1 MSFLSPKDSKPADEP
16 VGEVATGARLLP
28 RITIQAFCEHSQ
40 TAELVEAAIHDR
52 RMSKVAL
59 TTHNGGIDGAVETYK
74 SNPTPNLI
82 IVETSL
88 PPAEIPV
95 SLERLAEVCDAT
107 TRLIVLGHVNDVLL
121 YRELIRSG
129 VSEYIVLPTT
139 APTLVTAISD
149 LFAAYGEAEF
159 RALETR
165 VIKRLLRS
173 GPRVVST
180 GGGAYIN
187 ENTRKHIKR
196 GGLTVW
202 LNADLDVLWER
213 VNKRDTRPL
222 LKTENPRQTLENLM
236 NARYPIYAEA
246 EVTVISRDV
255 RKETMVDEVLAAIA
269 ATRKI

>member
-1 MSFLSPKDSKPADEP
+1 MTELIEQPPLTLAAEARAALGRRNLVLIGLMGAGKSAIGRMTAQALGIPFVDSDHEIER
-16 VGEVATGARLLP
+16 V
-28 RITIQAFCEHSQ
+28 S
-40 TAELVEAAIHDR
+40 
-52 RMSKVAL
+52 RMS
-59 TTHNGGIDGAVETYK
+59 
-74 SNPTPNLI
+74 
-82 IVETSL
+82 
-88 PPAEIPV
+88 IP
-95 SLERLAEVCDAT
+95 
-107 TRLIVLGHVNDVLL
+107 
-121 YRELIRSG
+121 
-129 VSEYIVLPTT
+129 
-139 APTLVTAISD
+139 D
-149 LFAAYGEAEF
+149 LFATYGEAEF

-187 ENTRKHIKR
+187 ENTRRHVKR

-202 LNADLDVLWER
+202 LKADLDVLWER
-213 VNKRDTRPL
+213 VSKRDTRPL

-269 ATRKI
+269 ATRKT

>member
-1 MSFLSPKDSKPADEP
+1 M
-16 VGEVATGARLLP
+16 T
-28 RITIQAFCEHSQ
+28 
-40 TAELVEAAIHDR
+40 ELTDQPP
-52 RMSKVAL
+52 L
-59 TTHNGGIDGAVETYK
+59 T
-74 SNPTPNLI
+74 L
-82 IVETSL
+82 
-88 PPAEIPV
+88 
-95 SLERLAEVCDAT
+95 
-107 TRLIVLGHVNDVLL
+107 
-121 YRELIRSG
+121 
-129 VSEYIVLPTT
+129 
-139 APTLVTAISD
+139 APTLAEAARAVLGKRNLVLIGLMGAGKSAIGRMTAQALGIPFIDSDHEIERVSRMSITD

-196 GGLTVW
+196 GGLSVW

-236 NARYPIYAEA
+236 NARYPIYAQA
-246 EVTVISRDV
+246 DLTVLSRDV
-255 RKETMVDEVLAAIA
+255 KKETMVEEVLAAITA
-269 ATRKI
+269 AAKKA

>member
-1 MSFLSPKDSKPADEP
+1 MEGISVIAPTE
-16 VGEVATGARLLP
+16 
-28 RITIQAFCEHSQ
+28 
-40 TAELVEAAIHDR
+40 AELARRVLGKRNLVLVGLMGAGKSAIGKLVASELGIPFIDSDHEIER
-52 RMSKVAL
+52 VSRMS
-59 TTHNGGIDGAVETYK
+59 
-74 SNPTPNLI
+74 
-82 IVETSL
+82 
-88 PPAEIPV
+88 
-95 SLERLAEVCDAT
+95 
-107 TRLIVLGHVNDVLL
+107 
-121 YRELIRSG
+121 
-129 VSEYIVLPTT
+129 
-139 APTLVTAISD
+139 ISD

-187 ENTRKHIKR
+187 ENTRRHIKR
-196 GGLTVW
+196 GGLTVC
-202 LNADLDVLWER
+202 LKADLDVLWER
-213 VNKRDTRPL
+213 VSKRDTRPL

-236 NARYPIYAEA
+236 NTRYPIYAEA